1 MSAAVTSAR
10 YHPRWHS
17 QLGIR
22 APVFSAVSHHHS
34 SSKAGTPPPLSSL
47 SFKVQTSTR
56 WDTQALCALFYKL
69 CTLFIILVSFHSTK
83 PQTKFAE
90 KVLWRALAE
99 PQVRPQHPLA
109 PHSFR
114 TSSGASC
121 QAPKAVCEHHELLR
135 FVNLCKST
143 NCKTCRYQTPWNFP
157 ELQKNLSI
165 CHDFICCI
173 SQLHNVTDDG
183 SLLSLQGN
191 RKRNT
196 RWWKLKGYKR
206 NILTNSRDNVMNLYI
221 WSPLS

>member
-22 APVFSAVSHHHS
+22 APVFSAVSHRLHLCHPWAL
-34 SSKAGTPPPLSSL
+34 KCKPRHAGTPKLSAYCFINYAHYLLFSYHSTAQSL
-47 SFKVQTSTR
+47 SHRLNLQK
-56 WDTQALCALFYKL
+56 
-69 CTLFIILVSFHSTK
+69 
-83 PQTKFAE
+83 

-99 PQVRPQHPLA
+99 PQVRLRHPWA

-121 QAPKAVCEHHELLR
+121 QAPKAVCEHHKLLR